1 MPEPSLEAHMRR
13 AVFFYERRR
22 YDDALTACLD
32 ALTAAPQASQPL
44 VLAAWCSVS
53 RKDFDAARNFARQ
66 TLGQA
71 PDEDQAHAV
80 LAVVADHE
88 RRFESAGAHMERAIA
103 IAPDNSLHRVTHA
116 YILARWGRIEEAITA
131 ARQGL
136 KLDPESGA
144 AALALASFYRLN
156 EEPELAERYANLALS
171 VEPSAAAH
179 HLEEGL
185 RLLGHGNAREARG
198 RFLESLR
205 LDPADGES
213 FEAIAHEKVRN
224 HPFFRRA
231 LFPPRR
237 ADLAIAALMTPVVW
251 YLLSLLF
258 SPFAWLAV
266 ASAVLLAAGYLHL
279 AAFLLCRR
287 VALRRLRDGRL

>member
-1 MPEPSLEAHMRR
+1 MPDAPLESHLRR

-22 YDDALTACLD
+22 YDDALKACLD
-32 ALTAAPQASQPL
+32 ALAAAPGATRAL

-53 RKDFDAARNFARQ
+53 RKEFDAARDFARQ
-66 TLGQA
+66 ALAQA

-80 LAVVADHE
+80 LSVVADHE
-88 RRFESAGAHMERAIA
+88 RRFESAETHIQRAIE
-103 IAPDNSLHRVTHA
+103 IAPEHALHRVTYA
-116 YILARWGRIEEAITA
+116 NVLARWGRIEDAITA
-131 ARQGL
+131 ARHGM

-144 AALALASFYRLN
+144 AALSLASFYRLN

-171 VEPSAAAH
+171 LEPSAAAH

-185 RLLGHGNAREARG
+185 RLLGGGAPREARG

-213 FEAIAHEKVRN
+213 FEAIAHETVRN
-224 HPFFRRA
+224 HPLFKRA
-231 LFPPRR
+231 LFPPRKL
-237 ADLAIAALMTPVVW
+237 DLALAALLTPLGW

-258 SPFAWLAV
+258 RPFFWLAV
-266 ASAVLLAAGYLHL
+266 ASALLLAAGYLHL
-279 AAFLLCRR
+279 AAFLVCRR
-287 VALRRLRDGRL
+287 VVVRRLRDGRL

>member
-1 MPEPSLEAHMRR
+1 MPESPLESHMRR

-22 YDDALTACLD
+22 YDDALKACLD
-32 ALTAAPQASQPL
+32 ALAAAPQASRPL

-53 RKDFDAARNFARQ
+53 LKRFGAARDFARQ
-66 TLGQA
+66 ALGQA

-88 RRFESAGAHMERAIA
+88 RRFESAETHIGRAIA
-103 IAPDNSLHRVTHA
+103 IAPQNSLHRVTYG
-116 YILARWGRIEEAITA
+116 YILARWGRIEDAITA
-131 ARQGL
+131 ARHGL

-144 AALALASFYRLN
+144 AALSLASFYRLN

-171 VEPSAAAH
+171 IEPSAAAH

-185 RLLGHGNAREARG
+185 RLLGGGAAREARG

-213 FEAIAHEKVRN
+213 FEAIAHETVRN
-224 HPFFRRA
+224 HPLFKRA

-237 ADLAIAALMTPVVW
+237 LDLALAALLTPVVW

-258 SPFAWLAV
+258 RPFVWLAV
-266 ASAVLLAAGYLHL
+266 GSAVLLAAGYLHL

-287 VALRRLRDGRL
+287 VVLRRLRDGRL